1 MTYEQNKKGPTL
13 KLAHRSKHFSSVH
26 CPFIFVGLVDKD
38 TMEDLEAM
46 KKNVVDDIKTAI
58 EKKNEILK
66 SLGDSA
72 EKNQQ
77 QVKTDSFVRPQDDED
92 EEEEEE
98 VVVEGKR
105 EQEEREKEV
114 ERTPTYKKSDSFQVG
129 GWYSRLTQANDK
141 KNILKKHSQ
150 TQTNG
155 FKR

>member
-92 EEEEEE
+92 EEFWRVLSSRALSLSRSLARTRARAVSLSGRDADF
-98 VVVEGKR
+98 VVCLL
-105 EQEEREKEV
+105 
-114 ERTPTYKKSDSFQVG
+114 RT
-129 GWYSRLTQANDK
+129 L
-141 KNILKKHSQ
+141 
-150 TQTNG
+150 
-155 FKR
+155 